1 MDKLLQ
7 LLARNRGI
15 ANHAGPLVALDAA
28 NAEATVYLYDY
39 IVRTK
44 AEAEW
49 FGGVAAEVVAKE
61 LRAITASTIHLRIN
75 SPGGDVFG
83 AQTIAQALRDS
94 KARVIAHVDGM
105 AASAATVVAI
115 AADEVEIA
123 PGGMFMVHRA
133 WSIAIGN
140 TNDML
145 ESAALLDKVD
155 GTLAAQYAARTGE
168 DVAAMLEVM
177 DAETWM
183 TAEEA
188 VDARFVDRIAEV
200 QEAKAVAK
208 WDLSAYAKA
217 PPAAA
222 APVPAASQE
231 PQLQSEE
238 HRVRQEQRMARMRLG
253 APA

>member
-7 LLARNRGI
+7 LLARNKGHGR
-15 ANHAGPLVALDAA
+15 AHALVALNEAA
-28 NAEATVYLYDY
+28 DEATVYLYDY
-39 IVRTK
+39 IVRTA

-49 FGGVAAEVVAKE
+49 LGGVAAETIAKE
-61 LRAITASTIHLRIN
+61 LRGITASTIHLRIN

-83 AQTIAQALRDS
+83 AQAIAQALRDS
-94 KARVIAHVDGM
+94 KARVIAHVDGI
-105 AASAATVVAI
+105 AASAATVIAI

-123 PGGMFMVHRA
+123 QGGMFMVHRA
-133 WSIAIGN
+133 WSFAVGN

-145 ESAALLDKVD
+145 DAAALLDKVD

-168 DVAAMLEVM
+168 DQASMLEVM

-188 VDARFVDRIAEV
+188 VDAKFVDRIAEAP
-200 QEAKAVAK
+200 EAKALAK

-217 PPAAA
+217 PASAA
-222 APVPAASQE
+222 APALAAPE
-231 PQLQSEE
+231 LQSDD
-238 HRVRQEQRMARMRLG
+238 HRVRQQQRMARMRLG
-253 APA
+253 ALA